1 MAFKKVKNK
10 CTSIT
15 TKVKKDFREVT
26 KNGIVT
32 NKEFWKLLKPFL
44 TSKAKGSFSKDQINI
59 EIDGKLVTD
68 ERVHIEVFHQHY
80 INIVEKP
87 LVSSLGDSSNPSQ
100 YQNTEEKVIEKYSH
114 HSSVRAIK
122 NSVTFNKK
130 FDLPYATTQET
141 DKATG
146 PDEISAKFVKLFAN
160 IISLI
165 KILLQIIIVKSQNLP
180 MWYQFSK
187 KIREQT

>member
-1 MAFKKVKNK
+1 M
-10 CTSIT
+10 
-15 TKVKKDFREVT
+15 
-26 KNGIVT
+26 
-32 NKEFWKLLKPFL
+32 
-44 TSKAKGSFSKDQINI
+44 
-59 EIDGKLVTD
+59 
-68 ERVHIEVFHQHY
+68 
-80 INIVEKP
+80 
-87 LVSSLGDSSNPSQ
+87 
-100 YQNTEEKVIEKYSH
+100 
-114 HSSVRAIK
+114 K

-146 PDEISAKFVKLFAN
+146 PDKISEKFVKLFAN

-165 KILLQIIIVKSQNLP
+165 KILLKIIIVKCGNLP